1 MGWLGDLWNKAKNW
15 VSGAYNTVKDVASN
29 VWNKVS
35 PYVRMIPIVGNKIAS
50 GVEAVAGAVDKG
62 AQGIAKGVTGDIVG
76 AYGDIKGAYNEGK
89 KGVEDL
95 TKLKKGGMVLQ
106 HVKGM
111 GIMEKEEARK
121 PKHTFQR

>member
-35 PYVRMIPIVGNKIAS
+35 PYIRMIPIVGNKIAG

-62 AQGIAKGVTGDIVG
+62 AQGIAKGVTGDVVG
-76 AYGDIKGAYNEGK
+76 AYGNIKDAYNEGK

>member
-15 VSGAYNTVKDVASN
+15 VSGAYNTVKNVASN

-35 PYVRMIPIVGNKIAS
+35 PFIRAIPIVGNKIAG

-62 AQGIAKGVTGDIVG
+62 AQGIAKGATGDIVG

-95 TKLKKGGMVLQ
+95 TKLKKGGKVLVN
-106 HVKGM
+106 VKGM
-111 GIMEKEEARK
+111 GIMEKNAERK

>member
-1 MGWLGDLWNKAKNW
+1 
-15 VSGAYNTVKDVASN
+15 
-29 VWNKVS
+29 
-35 PYVRMIPIVGNKIAS
+35 
-50 GVEAVAGAVDKG
+50 VEAVAGAVDKG
-62 AQGIAKGVTGDIVG
+62 AQGIAKGVTGDVVG
-76 AYGDIKGAYNEGK
+76 AYGNIKDAYNEGK